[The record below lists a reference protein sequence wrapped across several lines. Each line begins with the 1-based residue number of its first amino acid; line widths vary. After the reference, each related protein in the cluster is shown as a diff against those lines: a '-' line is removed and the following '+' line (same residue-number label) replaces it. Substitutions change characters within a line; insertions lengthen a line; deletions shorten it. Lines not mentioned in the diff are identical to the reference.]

1 MSSGS
6 DRIHLGSVRWLICAG
21 ASAQRGRQRKGR
33 SQMQPSEVEEGRER
47 QAKRAS
53 LGDQQEEVAADEPA
67 ADEQPAPPV
76 EKTGKRRRLAKM
88 QA

>member
-1 MSSGS
+1 M
-6 DRIHLGSVRWLICAG
+6 HLMPVIWLICAG
-21 ASAQRGRQRKGR
+21 ATAQRGRRRKGR
-33 SQMQPSEVEEGRER
+33 SQAQPPELEESRER

-53 LGDQQEEVAADEPA
+53 LGDQQEDVASDEHA
-67 ADEQPAPPV
+67 AHIQPAPHV

>member
-6 DRIHLGSVRWLICAG
+6 DRIHLVSVRWLTCAG
-21 ASAQRGRQRKGR
+21 ASAQRCRRRKGH
-33 SQMQPSEVEEGRER
+33 SQVQPSEVEEGRER

-53 LGDQQEEVAADEPA
+53 LGDQQEEVAADEHA

-76 EKTGKRRRLAKM
+76 GKTGKRRRLAKM